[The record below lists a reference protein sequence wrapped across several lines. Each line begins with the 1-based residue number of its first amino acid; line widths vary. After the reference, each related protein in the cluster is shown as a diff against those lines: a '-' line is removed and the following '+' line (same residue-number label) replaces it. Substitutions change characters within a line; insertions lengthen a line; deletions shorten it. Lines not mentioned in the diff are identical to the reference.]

1 MFLPVWTDKQR
12 HDYIIFFVDR
22 LSWIFALFYEQHT
35 AKRCK
40 LKFILTDGRK
50 ASFTSFFFTFFHSL
64 ILFLFYKI
72 ESSYRE
78 WYICCCLFYGEPDDV
93 IYFAVVIGLR
103 IECAEYSIV
112 CVCVFCRHCDVFAVA
127 RIINTIILLS
137 AYTTGL
143 VCFLFNLSN
152 ILCVFVYFDA
162 VIFVTRIKETY
173 KKKINNKNI
182 HFYVGVLWTTN

>member
-103 IECAEYSIV
+103 MRRIFDGM
-112 CVCVFCRHCDVFAVA
+112 CVCVLSALRRFCRRANHKHHHFAVC
-127 RIINTIILLS
+127 IYYWFGLLP
-137 AYTTGL
+137 
-143 VCFLFNLSN
+143 
-152 ILCVFVYFDA
+152 IQFV
-162 VIFVTRIKETY
+162 
-173 KKKINNKNI
+173 
-182 HFYVGVLWTTN
+182 